1 MNDFYQMHSP
11 TKYCGTEY
19 IKRYGASNPNIYYS
33 NEIFYIYADP
43 MPVCVKQCRDDY
55 SPGKCFSYCFKSHIL
70 LFIGTHNLISYI
82 KIDIKMNF
90 SL

>member
-1 MNDFYQMHSP
+1 MHYP

-55 SPGKCFSYCFKSHIL
+55 SPGKCFSYCFKVTFFVHRDTQFNI
-70 LFIGTHNLISYI
+70 IY
-82 KIDIKMNF
+82 
-90 SL
+90 